1 MSIKRTVYL
10 IITFFHI
17 VALLFILL
25 VKLLSILVIFE
36 WYIWRAK
43 RSFEKQ
49 FMSYGVSKESAKR
62 ISSFYYNAMR
72 RNVKSM
78 FRRSLGES
86 PWMVRR

>member
-1 MSIKRTVYL
+1 
-10 IITFFHI
+10 
-17 VALLFILL
+17 
-25 VKLLSILVIFE
+25 
-36 WYIWRAK
+36 
-43 RSFEKQ
+43 
-49 FMSYGVSKESAKR
+49 MSYGVSKESAKR

>member
-1 MSIKRTVYL
+1 M

-17 VALLFILL
+17 VALLLILL
-25 VKLLSILVIFE
+25 VKLLLILVIFE
-36 WYIWRAK
+36 WYIWKAK

-62 ISSFYYNAMR
+62 ISSVYYNAMR

-78 FRRSLGES
+78 FRRSLEES
-86 PWMVRR
+86 PWMLRR

>member
-1 MSIKRTVYL
+1 MEIKRTAYL

-25 VKLLSILVIFE
+25 VKLLSVLIIFE
-36 WYIWRAK
+36 WYIWKAK

-62 ISSFYYNAMR
+62 ISSVYYNAMR
-72 RNVKSM
+72 RSVKSM
-78 FRRSLGES
+78 FRLSLEES
-86 PWMVRR
+86 SWMLRR